1 MRDRGRNAAGSK
13 RLGGLPLAALVAA
26 ATALLAVLALAVA
39 AAAQSTDPNQIAADP
54 GPATGVDTKATPIA
68 KPSGP
73 VGWSQVGGAVF
84 PNADRGSYKP
94 DLSPTPGTVDFFTVS
109 FFSADQ
115 GLAAGAACVDPN
127 TTEDKLATC
136 ARVPVIYRYGRS
148 SPSQPTEWTEVYRGT
163 TQGFVGAITWLRSGR
178 ALAVGGD
185 GCYPRREERCAA
197 NAPAVGSADRI
208 AGKGRAWELDG
219 GSWQEVSGLPPGMT
233 GLSAAD
239 ASPRTQDCG
248 VETNSECAFVGG
260 LHQLWMWQDGN
271 FSQGYTNAANDPN
284 NKVYCDVDINRNPQP
299 TSATCPQE
307 WRYRVRQIR
316 FSPLGMD
323 TPGSWVAVAVTSGCC
338 SELDNANPTG
348 SGALAEN
355 SRVLSFNGRNWR
367 VSKTTPQALI
377 GGDPNGNMES
387 LPDSFYA
394 VSWSGQNTDPNS
406 EPYVNRHQISIL
418 ASPGGP
424 SERYP
429 REPPPW
435 ICSTM
440 TGGGIGNNSPS
451 CSGPTGGFLGAN
463 NPWTNTPLQPD
474 LSATRLVAGDGDLQ
488 GHPAPTW
495 GPVPGKVGN
504 NADFQNGPDAWMD
517 WAVGSLRTTGQGV
530 AYTTTTLCPSTC
542 VQLQP
547 LDCPSDP
554 VVAGQHTSWV
564 GGVSPDCKARD
575 ANGTKAQTES
585 DHLFSLSSY
594 ALNAFTMVGKT
605 GAGWGV
611 GDRGALMVLGNN
623 TGAGSTTPPDKTPKL
638 GAPRA
643 ASLSN
648 RQAYDPF
655 RPMLSSEPGVVP
667 PLEVRSVQELASPKM
682 VSAGSP
688 NILHG
693 GWDVQ
698 QIVMSRDGSEGWAVG
713 PYADAGFDWRGP
725 MRLYRYRGGRWSAC
739 DPHGVVGVVPADPAC
754 SGLAGIAREMNVVAV
769 ARVPLETDGD
779 PSNDDEFEVAAVAMG
794 DGKASQFIRY
804 RDSRWSVD
812 ERWTKAIARIEVG
825 LTHGPVRIAFGAADD
840 GWLIGSVTG
849 IAGDAPSLF
858 HLVGG
863 TWVNCNAGA
872 VTNPAC
878 DDPAD
883 PKLPMYG
890 RVLAAGS
897 NIDMV
902 SAGGRVY
909 FFATLATERGGQ
921 AETRPPF
928 YPVIMY
934 EDSDHPGSQSPEWHQ
949 VFDPKNRASDGGVEG
964 ILNSFS
970 VAQNADGAYN
980 GWGMGDFGPGVGAG
994 AGGSG
999 SRDLPTAR
1007 NDVLLR
1013 LSADGKSASVFKV
1026 GGAVEQYLRP
1036 PTHDREG
1043 GADRSERVLALP
1055 GSSGQGAGRALAV
1068 GSGPMLSFDPGRG
1081 GWSVLSTPWGM
1092 VHGASDGL
1100 STRGEVLSMTPDGG
1114 RGAWLAVKNRYNPG
1128 TWFYR
1133 YGDRVR
1139 EPVFEDVAH
1148 PVRGSITST
1157 AGGGDGSLWV
1167 ATKSDTLYRYDR
1179 LGGWDRVRVKGWDPG
1194 VATNPAPIYA
1204 VAVGADGQ
1212 GVAVGRG
1219 GRIADVSPGSAVLD
1233 AAAGVKCAADQSS
1246 ERACG
1251 TGRVLRSAAVAPDGS
1266 AMVGGEYRALLFRP
1280 AGGHFGA
1287 AALPDVARTARITSI
1302 SMPAPGR
1309 AWLSTDTGQIFAGTL
1324 SEGGWQWTREDT
1336 GPDGRSLTRDV
1347 NSAEQPLHSLAVDG
1361 DGHGFAVGDDGLILQ
1376 RTGSGAHPWRRL
1388 AAGYSENLNTVTMGP
1403 GGKGAL
1409 IGGGGGLVLTW
1420 SDGRFEIARPTDY
1433 FDPITAPAWYA
1444 GYLLGQ
1450 TVGVALLPGDQPG
1463 QVEAWAALQDP
1474 AGFGDNRDPNPNA
1487 LLHYSSDAGDPLLD
1501 GGARRVRPLPDAP
1514 APQAGELAFAA
1525 FGKND
1530 CQIQLSEEPCAELT
1544 GTNAANDV
1552 IARRV
1557 RDEIAS
1563 RSKLPGGPR
1572 FAVFSGDAG
1581 NAAGQRA
1588 RSAATTPI
1596 DPSVIH
1602 ELWANLIARPLDRDG
1617 VPVFGALGGGDLS
1630 YTRACD
1636 ALYHKYCASSHETK
1650 TGANLVW
1657 RKALAGMPAPWGAP
1671 GNPAPSGTD
1680 GVSFEPIASSGLE
1693 GQSAST
1699 PEQKVPVVA
1708 KTPETDVTA
1717 PPVLGEAHG
1726 VHVPSEPVGGQ
1737 VVASQEVP
1745 FGGAHTH
1752 YAVDVVRGGQKVMR
1766 LVVLDTS
1773 LRSLAASDGSQNP
1786 SEEQLKWLRE
1796 VLQRPDGE
1804 RAVVVSN
1811 APTYSYASGSGSGSG
1826 NDTAMDG
1833 SALEAVLMQAK
1844 VDMVVSGRLGWN
1856 GLYWAHAPGVHEP
1869 CPGSGYQQQPSATVP
1884 SCQSGGQGGPPSP
1897 DAAAAQL
1904 GSAMQGAGLDA
1915 PPPPSSTLN
1924 SVGVNLLPTVVA
1936 SSAGGALA
1944 DRNGAPKDGYWHGYS
1959 VVRLSSDGSFAP
1971 IVEQRPVFDW
1981 IGISAVEHTLGARQR
1996 VTLKGFGREPAG
2008 MDVPLRYDDI
2018 NGPAITHR
2026 YDLVQADPQRPY
2038 LPRTD
2043 CAGEPNGYCALD
2055 PVIATVDSQ
2064 SGEVTAGSGN
2074 HERIFAVA
2082 VLSVS
2087 EKASSWPMVFEPR
2100 RSFRPEPA
2108 PAQLVVR
2115 AQRLVPAVNVL
2126 AAGAAAAPASPPPP
2140 PPPPP
2145 PGNVTPNP
2153 PAVPGLPPPASP
2165 AAAPPP
2171 APPAPPPPPPPPGF
2185 SEGLPISLSAPISPV
2200 SIQATVIPPTPP
2212 PINPAPP
2219 SGGAARKEAKQR
2231 QAATA
2236 KSEEG
2241 SDQAQAEVDS
2251 ADGSRGID
2259 GAQMTR
2265 HEPSPRHPFTRAAP
2279 ADDRRHPF
2287 TRVAHADQPSAW
2299 ARGALY
2305 GGGMTIAALLLATA
2319 WTAWPRPRRRPPPV
2333 AAPAW
2338 SPRRRRD

>member
-1 MRDRGRNAAGSK
+1 MGRSRHLFLAAVATAA
-13 RLGGLPLAALVAA
+13 LLLVALVAGSP
-26 ATALLAVLALAVA
+26 
-39 AAAQSTDPNQIAADP
+39 AQSTDPNAIAADP
-54 GPATGVDTKATPIA
+54 GPATGVDTKATPVA
-68 KPSGP
+68 KPGGP

-84 PNADRGSYKP
+84 PNAPRGSYDPK
-94 DLSPTPGTVDFFTVS
+94 LSPTPDTVDFFSVS
-109 FFSADQ
+109 FFSSDH

-136 ARVPVIYRYGRS
+136 ARVPVIYRYGRE
-148 SPSQPTEWTEVYRGT
+148 SPSQPAVWTEVYRGT
-163 TQGFVGAITWLRSGR
+163 TQGFVGAIVWLSSGR

-197 NAPAVGSADRI
+197 NAPPAGSADPI

-219 GSWQEVSGLPPGMT
+219 GNWQEVSALPPEMTGMT
-233 GLSAAD
+233 AAD
-239 ASPRTQDCG
+239 ASPRARDCG
-248 VETNSECAFVGG
+248 ADTNADCAFAGG
-260 LHQLWMWQDGN
+260 LHQMWMWQDGR

-284 NKVYCDVDINRNPQP
+284 NKVDCGLDAHGGP
-299 TSATCPQE
+299 TSDTCPQE
-307 WRYRVRQIR
+307 WRYRVRQIK
-316 FSPLGMD
+316 FSPTGTD
-323 TPGSWVAVAVTSGCC
+323 QYGSSPAAVAVTSGCC
-338 SELDNANPTG
+338 SQTDTANPTG
-348 SGALAEN
+348 SGTLAETP
-355 SRVLSFNGRNWR
+355 RVLSFDGQRWA
-367 VSKTTPQALI
+367 VSRTTGAASS
-377 GGDPNGNMES
+377 GDPNGNTQS

-394 VSWSGQNTDPNS
+394 VTWSGLNNS
-406 EPYVNRHQISIL
+406 NDKTWPYVNRHQYSIL

-424 SERYP
+424 SGHYL
-429 REPPPW
+429 REPAPS

-440 TGGGIGNNSPS
+440 VGGGLGNNSPN
-451 CSGPTGGFLGAN
+451 CSGPGSALGN
-463 NPWTNTPLQPD
+463 NPWLDGALTPD
-474 LSATRLVAGDGDLQ
+474 LSSARLVAGDGDLQ
-488 GHPAPTW
+488 GHPPWTAGSTK
-495 GPVPGKVGN
+495 PGYLTNG
-504 NADFQNGPDAWMD
+504 ADFSNGPDALMD
-517 WAVGSLRTTGQGV
+517 WAVGALKTTGQGV
-530 AYTTTTLCPSTC
+530 AYTTTAVCPMAC
-542 VQLQP
+542 VPVNP
-547 LDCPSDP
+547 LKCPANGLASQVSNDP
-554 VVAGQHTSWV
+554 GWEKVLGGAGT
-564 GGVSPDCKARD
+564 DCKAQDPASIADQPRSNQLV
-575 ANGTKAQTES
+575 AT
-585 DHLFSLSSY
+585 SSW
-594 ALNAFTMVGKT
+594 ALNAFAMVGNT
-605 GAGWGV
+605 GAGWAV
-611 GDRGALMVLGNN
+611 GDRGGLVALGN
-623 TGAGSTTPPDKTPKL
+623 TGVGGTTPPETSPKL
-638 GAPRA
+638 GAPRSS
-643 ASLSN
+643 SLSN

-655 RPMLSSEPGVVP
+655 QPMLSSEPGVVP
-667 PLEVRSVQELASPKM
+667 PLEVRSVQELASPRM

-688 NILHG
+688 DPAHG
-693 GWDVQ
+693 DEDVQ

-713 PYADAGFDWRGP
+713 PYSERGATRGP
-725 MRLYRYRGGRWSAC
+725 MKLYRYTGGRWSAC
-739 DPHGVVGVVPADPAC
+739 DPYGTPGADPADPAC
-754 SGLAGIAREMNVVAV
+754 AGLAGIARRMNVVAA
-769 ARVPLETDGD
+769 ARVPLETDSD
-779 PSNDDEFEVAAVAMG
+779 PSNDDELEVAAVAWAG
-794 DGKASQFIRY
+794 GKQAQFIRY
-804 RDSRWSVD
+804 RDGRWSVD
-812 ERWTKAIARIEVG
+812 ERWTKAIAGVDGSLR
-825 LTHGPVRIAFGAADD
+825 LAFGSADD
-840 GWLIGSVTG
+840 GWLIGAVTG
-849 IAGDAPSLF
+849 TYGDAPAFF
-858 HLVGG
+858 HLTGG
-863 TWVNCNAGA
+863 TWVNCNSVA
-872 VTNPAC
+872 VVNPAC

-890 RVLAAGS
+890 RPLASFS
-897 NIDMV
+897 NV
-902 SAGGRVY
+902 GLLSAGRRVY
-909 FFATLATERGGQ
+909 FFATLATEGQ
-921 AETRPPF
+921 GTTAPPF

-934 EDSDHPGSQSPEWHQ
+934 EDSDHPASQSPDWRQ
-949 VFDPKNRASDGGVEG
+949 VFDPKNRSSDGGVEG
-964 ILNSFS
+964 ILNSLS

-980 GWGMGDFGPGVGAG
+980 GWGMGDFGPGVGAN
-994 AGGSG
+994 GSG
-999 SRDLPTAR
+999 TPDLPTAR

-1013 LSADGKSASVFKV
+1013 LSGDGKSASVFKV

-1036 PTHDREG
+1036 PTSDREH

-1055 GSSGQGAGRALAV
+1055 GSSGQGEGRALAV

-1114 RGAWLAVKNRYNPG
+1114 RGAWLAAKNPYASG
-1128 TWFYR
+1128 TWLYR
-1133 YGDRVR
+1133 YSDRVH
-1139 EPVFEDVAH
+1139 EPVFDDVGH

-1167 ATKSDTLYRYDR
+1167 GTASDALYRYDR
-1179 LGGWDRVRVKGWDPG
+1179 LGGWDRVRIKGWDPG
-1194 VATNPAPIYA
+1194 VATNPSPVYA
-1204 VAVGADGQ
+1204 VAVGPDGQ
-1212 GVAVGRG
+1212 GVAVGRD
-1219 GRIADVSPGSAVLD
+1219 GRIANLAPGAAVLD
-1233 AAAGVKCAADQSS
+1233 AAAGLTCAPGQPS

-1251 TGRVLRSAAVAPDGS
+1251 TGRTLRAAAVAPDGS
-1266 AMVGGEYRALLFRP
+1266 AMVGGDYRALLFR
-1280 AGGHFGA
+1280 AGSGHFRP
-1287 AALPDVARTARITSI
+1287 AALPDLSRAATITSI
-1302 SMPAPGR
+1302 SMPAPSR

-1324 SEGGWQWTREDT
+1324 RDGVWQWMREDT
-1336 GPDGRSLTRDV
+1336 AADGRGLARDA
-1347 NSAEQPLHSLAVDG
+1347 NGIEKPLHSLALDAS
-1361 DGHGFAVGDDGLILQ
+1361 GHGFAGGDDGVILE
-1376 RTGSGAHPWRRL
+1376 RTGEGAHPWRRL
-1388 AAGYSENLNTVTMGP
+1388 ASGYLDNLRTVTVGP

-1409 IGGGGGLVLTW
+1409 IGGDGGLVLTLA
-1420 SDGRFEIARPTDY
+1420 DGEFETARQTDY
-1433 FDPITAPAWYA
+1433 WDPVSAPGVYFGHLARA
-1444 GYLLGQ
+1444 
-1450 TVGVALLPGDQPG
+1450 VGVALLPGDQPG
-1463 QVEAWAALQDP
+1463 QVEAWAALQGPASYGGRSDP
-1474 AGFGDNRDPNPNA
+1474 QPNA
-1487 LLHYSSDAGDPLLD
+1487 LLHYSSDPGDPLLD
-1501 GGARRVRPLPDAP
+1501 GGTHRVQPLPDAP
-1514 APQAGELAFAA
+1514 APQPGELAFAA
-1525 FGKND
+1525 FGKSD
-1530 CQIQLSEEPCAELT
+1530 CRTPRPDEPCPELT

-1557 RDEIAS
+1557 RDEIAA

-1602 ELWANLIARPLDRDG
+1602 ELWATLIARPLGGNG
-1617 VPVFGALGGGDLS
+1617 VPVFGALGGQDLS
-1630 YTRACD
+1630 YTRACNPPF
-1636 ALYHKYCASSHETK
+1636 HNFCASSHDTK
-1650 TGANLVW
+1650 AGANLVW

-1671 GNPAPSGTD
+1671 GTPAAAGAD

-1699 PEQKVPVVA
+1699 PEEKVPVVA
-1708 KTPETDVTA
+1708 KTPETDVTT
-1717 PPVLGEAHG
+1717 PPILGQARG
-1726 VHVPSEPVGGQ
+1726 VHIPSEPVGGQ

-1752 YAVDVVRGGQKVMR
+1752 YAVDVVRGGQKVLR
-1766 LVVLDTS
+1766 LVVVDTS
-1773 LRSLAASDGSQNP
+1773 LRSLAASDGTQNP

-1811 APTYSYASGSGSGSG
+1811 APTYSYASGSGSG
-1826 NDTAMDG
+1826 NDTATDG

-1869 CPGSGYQQQPSATVP
+1869 CPGSGYQEQPSASVP
-1884 SCQSGGQGGPPSP
+1884 TCQSGGQGGAPSP

-1915 PPPPSSTLN
+1915 PPPSSTLN

-1936 SSAGGALA
+1936 SSAGGALS
-1944 DRNGAPKDGYWHGYS
+1944 DPNGAPKDGYWHGYS

-2038 LPRTD
+2038 LPKTD

-2055 PVIATVDSQ
+2055 PTIATVDSQ

-2082 VLSVS
+2082 VLSVG
-2087 EKASSWPMVFEPR
+2087 EKAAAWPMVFEPR

-2108 PAQLVVR
+2108 PAQLIVR
-2115 AQRLVPAVNVL
+2115 AQRLVPAINVL

-2145 PGNVTPNP
+2145 PGSLTPNT

-2241 SDQAQAEVDS
+2241 SQEGAGEGQGVDPVDGRNGPPGAQA
-2251 ADGSRGID
+2251 
-2259 GAQMTR
+2259 TR
-2265 HEPSPRHPFTRAAP
+2265 HQL
-2279 ADDRRHPF
+2279 DRRHAF
-2287 TRVAHADQPSAW
+2287 TRVVHSEQPSVW

-2305 GGGMTIAALLLATA
+2305 GGALTLSALLFALGFTA
-2319 WTAWPRPRRRPPPV
+2319 IRPRPRRHRRPPP
-2333 AAPAW
+2333 APAW
-2338 SPRRRRD
+2338 APARHRRR